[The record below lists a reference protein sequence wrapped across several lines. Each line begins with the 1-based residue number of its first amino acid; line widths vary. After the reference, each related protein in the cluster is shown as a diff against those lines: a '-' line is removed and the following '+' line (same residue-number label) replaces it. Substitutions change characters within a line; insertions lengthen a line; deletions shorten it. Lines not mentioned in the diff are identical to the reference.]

1 MTRTIT
7 TLLVSGLL
15 LSTAVLA
22 DNNVIEQRQDL
33 MERTGD
39 AAKVIGEML
48 KEEQP
53 FDAAAAMAALEVL
66 DKTAAQAGD
75 LFPVGS
81 ETGNDTEA
89 RSTIWS
95 DPEGFEQ
102 ALLDF
107 SDAVDNAIVANPASL
122 AELGAAA
129 NPVFKTCKGCH
140 ENYRVEKDD

>member
-22 DNNVIEQRQDL
+22 NNNVIEQRQDL

-39 AAKVIGEML
+39 AAKVIGDML
-48 KEEQP
+48 KEEAP

-66 DKTAAQAGD
+66 DETAAQAGD

-107 SDAVDNAIVANPASL
+107 GTAVDNAIAANPASL
-122 AELGAAA
+122 ADLGDAAT
-129 NPVFKTCKGCH
+129 PVFKTCKGCH
-140 ENYRVEKDD
+140 EDYRVEKDD